1 MCKPKII
8 CAGLRVARDSD
19 HRRSRAHRANQS
31 ISTCTKFL
39 GDEQHN
45 LMIFVMYF
53 VSLSA
58 CVFEL
63 VLVKQMQRN
72 ASESKAQRRRRTVP
86 ATALAD
92 LDESTCIR
100 NTMKYMYWR
109 ILFEMCWPPVVYVV
123 KCCCETCLHAMCL
136 LSHLQKERVLRRS
149 SQIPFR
155 NNWNGNWGFLA
166 ILICHHS
173 VCVCV
178 PVHVNINV
186 NITRRP
192 LCLRH
197 GTLQNQ
203 AANYLI

>member
-1 MCKPKII
+1 
-8 CAGLRVARDSD
+8 
-19 HRRSRAHRANQS
+19 
-31 ISTCTKFL
+31 
-39 GDEQHN
+39 
-45 LMIFVMYF
+45 MIFVMYF

-173 VCVCV
+173 VCVCACARQHQCQHHKET
-178 PVHVNINV
+178 PLFTARHAAKSGSKLPHLICAAFQLTAKNQTNIK
-186 NITRRP
+186 
-192 LCLRH
+192 
-197 GTLQNQ
+197 
-203 AANYLI
+203 